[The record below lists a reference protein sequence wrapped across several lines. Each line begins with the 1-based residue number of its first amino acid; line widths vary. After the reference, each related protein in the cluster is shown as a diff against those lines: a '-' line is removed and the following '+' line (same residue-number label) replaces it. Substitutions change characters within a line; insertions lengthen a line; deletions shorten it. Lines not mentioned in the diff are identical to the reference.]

1 MADPILDAIAAL
13 GDRITTEIAK
23 SRDETAALFDR
34 LQTSV
39 DGIREDLTVLGA
51 TDERIRKHGESTRDE
66 VRAVADSLANIER
79 LLLKHG
85 SRLDALERR
94 P

>member
-1 MADPILDAIAAL
+1 MADPILDAIAQL
-13 GDRITTEIAK
+13 GEKITKLGEDLIGRINAGNE
-23 SRDETAALFDR
+23 RLVTAI
-34 LQTSV
+34 
-39 DGIREDLTVLGA
+39 DGIRDDLTVLGA
-51 TDERIRKHGESTRDE
+51 TNERIRMHGDNTRDE

-94 P
+94 